1 MRLRDPSNTQREL
14 RDIREDLGYPQLSTH
29 TFRKTAATMLDRAG
43 MSAAEIA
50 AYLGHANPSM
60 TQDVY
65 MNTLKGDTRAG
76 SVMQAQLSG
85 LI

>member
-1 MRLRDPSNTQREL
+1 
-14 RDIREDLGYPQLSTH
+14 
-29 TFRKTAATMLDRAG
+29 MLDRAG

-50 AYLGHANPSM
+50 AYLGHADPSM

-65 MNTLKGDTRAG
+65 MNTLNGDTKAG
-76 SVMQAQLSG
+76 AAMRAQLSG